1 MKIPNVTIQQ
11 LLEAGVHLG
20 HKTLRWNPKMKKY
33 IFGKRDSIHIIDL
46 TQTLELTKVALQK
59 VYETISNNGKILFVS
74 TKKQASEAIA
84 EVAKETDQ
92 YFVNYRWLGGM
103 LTNWGTISNSIKKL
117 KKLEIDLVAENRG
130 FTKKELLKMSVKKD
144 KLQRSLGGI
153 AEMKK
158 VPDLVFIIDTNYE
171 SLAIQESV
179 KLGIPIIAILDS
191 NSNPDGIDFPIP
203 GNDDARRAIDL
214 YCNLIKE
221 TINAAKKSTP
231 KEDKK
236 VDLKN
241 DEKSSKTIQELDREK
256 LENKFSKDSKETL
269 KLMSDIEK
277 VKKLRELTGAGF
289 KDCNLAIK
297 ESDGDIDKAIE
308 ILRVKGIS
316 KASKKMSRDAKEGV
330 IAVTEND
337 KQISLIEVNCETDFV
352 AKNDDFV
359 NFVKELSDLNN
370 NVNSNVDELKKS
382 KMSNGQT
389 VDENLVALIAKIGE
403 KITIGKTKTLSNEGT
418 VKSKYLHTIVKDNLA
433 KLAVAVSL
441 ETSDNS
447 DVVKNFGKQ
456 LSMHIAASSPL
467 ALDQDSIDQSI
478 IDKEQELVTEEL
490 KNSGK
495 PDEIAKKISLGKMSK
510 FKEEN
515 ALLSQA
521 WVMEPKK
528 KVQDI
533 IKELSIPDLK
543 IKEFVRFKIG
553 E

>member
-1 MKIPNVTIQQ
+1 
-11 LLEAGVHLG
+11 
-20 HKTLRWNPKMKKY
+20 
-33 IFGKRDSIHIIDL
+33 
-46 TQTLELTKVALQK
+46 
-59 VYETISNNGKILFVS
+59 
-74 TKKQASEAIA
+74 
-84 EVAKETDQ
+84 
-92 YFVNYRWLGGM
+92 
-103 LTNWGTISNSIKKL
+103 
-117 KKLEIDLVAENRG
+117 
-130 FTKKELLKMSVKKD
+130 
-144 KLQRSLGGI
+144 
-153 AEMKK
+153 
-158 VPDLVFIIDTNYE
+158 
-171 SLAIQESV
+171 
-179 KLGIPIIAILDS
+179 
-191 NSNPDGIDFPIP
+191 
-203 GNDDARRAIDL
+203 
-214 YCNLIKE
+214 
-221 TINAAKKSTP
+221 
-231 KEDKK
+231 
-236 VDLKN
+236 
-241 DEKSSKTIQELDREK
+241 
-256 LENKFSKDSKETL
+256 
-269 KLMSDIEK
+269 MSDIEK

-370 NVNSNVDELKKS
+370 NVNSNVEELKKS

-467 ALDQDSIDQSI
+467 ALDQNTIDQSI
-478 IDKEQELVTEEL
+478 IDKEQELVAEEL

-495 PDEIAKKISLGKMSK
+495 PDEIAKKISLGKISK

-515 ALLSQA
+515 ALLTQS

-533 IKELSIPDLK
+533 LKELAIPDLK